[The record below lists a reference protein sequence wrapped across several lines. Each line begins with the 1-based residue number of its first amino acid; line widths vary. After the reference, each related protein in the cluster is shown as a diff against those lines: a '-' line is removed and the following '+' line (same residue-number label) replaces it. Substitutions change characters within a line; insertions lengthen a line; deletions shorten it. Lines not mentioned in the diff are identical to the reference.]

1 MCVDNVKFTLYYGI
15 LIQVI
20 KCPLTVEFCPGK
32 ITWRVAF
39 CDMFM
44 PATTQYEKKVSLSG
58 AQNLRAVLVYI
69 MLAQFGALV
78 FLLCKDKEHKEFNRT
93 LKIYHYNIN
102 YGI

>member
-1 MCVDNVKFTLYYGI
+1 MLQFTLYYGI

-39 CDMFM
+39 CDMSM
-44 PATTQYEKKVSLSG
+44 PATTQYEKKVSLSA

-69 MLAQFGALV
+69 NIYIFLTQFGVLV
-78 FLLCKDKEHKEFNRT
+78 FLLCKDKEHKYFRKA
-93 LKIYHYNIN
+93 LKIYHYDIT